1 MTAVQLYFEFK
12 HSLFK
17 FLLQALVL
25 LVYIYLAI
33 SILPLW
39 GVLICIMLIIA
50 GYFYL
55 AKQPA
60 IKKIAHLDQQTWVL
74 YTQNKQLIHAEL
86 QQVQALGSIIFLH
99 FWAQNAH
106 RKYTICV
113 FRDQVS
119 ARKWQTLQQVLS
131 FY

>member
-1 MTAVQLYFEFK
+1 MRTTELYFEFK

-17 FLLQALVL
+17 FLLQALML
-25 LVYIYLAI
+25 LIYIYLAI

-39 GVLICIMLIIA
+39 GVLICIILSIA

-86 QQVQALGSIIFLH
+86 QQIQTLGSIIFLH
-99 FWAQNAH
+99 FLAQNTH
-106 RKYTICV
+106 KKHTICV
-113 FRDQVS
+113 FRDQVT